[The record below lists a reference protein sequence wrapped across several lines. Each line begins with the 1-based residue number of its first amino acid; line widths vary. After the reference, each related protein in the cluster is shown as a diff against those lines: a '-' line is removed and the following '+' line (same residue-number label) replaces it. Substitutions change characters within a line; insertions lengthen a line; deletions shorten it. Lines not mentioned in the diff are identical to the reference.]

1 MTKLI
6 KEFAFLCLV
15 LLCTFKGLA
24 QNYGTNPRL
33 EALLN
38 TKDSLE
44 VEQEISTML
53 KSNDEEDYT
62 LAVQY
67 YDRKNQ
73 RAKAEDLVEKAI
85 AKFPKGRFAF
95 IRAGNTLVGE
105 NNSQV
110 KEALLVKLIKG
121 FPNKK
126 KDMGMYY
133 YSVVVSYAQTGNLDK
148 SKIWF
153 DKFQVDD
160 MYRYYAIS
168 YVADA
173 MKKNGED
180 SDQFLKNEIAQ
191 ATDRIRQVEQIKSTV
206 VDLQLKLAWD
216 KREAGDNA
224 TALDIIQR
232 AYAMNER
239 RSDNLLNTYAII
251 QADNGN
257 YDKALPIFTS
267 TVKRGNANDLV
278 MEYLKKSY
286 DKVNENGYEKFLGTI
301 EATMI
306 DSIKTHLDK
315 IFLDKKGPSYSVTD
329 SQGNKVTSEDLL
341 GKVLVIDF
349 WATWCGPCKKSFPS
363 MNKALKKF
371 HDDPNVKFLF
381 VHTFEREEAPLAAAQ
396 EYLDQN
402 NYAFP
407 LYMDYQNKETKLNP
421 MAAAFHV
428 NAIPTKII
436 IDPLGNIRFRITGFS
451 GGENAAVAEI
461 SAMVAM
467 AKEATK
473 KQSTITQ

>member
-1 MTKLI
+1 
-6 KEFAFLCLV
+6 
-15 LLCTFKGLA
+15 
-24 QNYGTNPRL
+24 
-33 EALLN
+33 
-38 TKDSLE
+38 
-44 VEQEISTML
+44 
-53 KSNDEEDYT
+53 
-62 LAVQY
+62 
-67 YDRKNQ
+67 
-73 RAKAEDLVEKAI
+73 
-85 AKFPKGRFAF
+85 
-95 IRAGNTLVGE
+95 
-105 NNSQV
+105 
-110 KEALLVKLIKG
+110 
-121 FPNKK
+121 
-126 KDMGMYY
+126 
-133 YSVVVSYAQTGNLDK
+133 
-148 SKIWF
+148 
-153 DKFQVDD
+153 